1 MKKQKLKKLA
11 QEALQEH
18 FGFAPTLK
26 QIVLLEAYEENKVC
40 TYLMFK
46 IDGYENL
53 YQITQKMEKGWFL
66 VQGRCYIMDVTEPSN
81 KS

>member
-1 MKKQKLKKLA
+1 MKKQELKKFA

-18 FGFAPTLK
+18 FGFAPKLK
-26 QIVLLEAYEENKVC
+26 QIVLLEAYTEHDVC
-40 TYLMFK
+40 TYLMVK

-66 VQGRCYIMDVTEPSN
+66 VQGRCYIMNIVEPS
-81 KS
+81 KL